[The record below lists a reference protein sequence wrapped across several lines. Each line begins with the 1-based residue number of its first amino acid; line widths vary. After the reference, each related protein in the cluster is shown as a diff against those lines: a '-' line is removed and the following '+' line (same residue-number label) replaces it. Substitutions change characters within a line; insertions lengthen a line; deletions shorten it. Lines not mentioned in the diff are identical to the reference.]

1 MSCFAIT
8 IIVGIIVGVIGIILL
23 LLSIHKSNEGDI
35 QTASFIAGLSE
46 IMVVA
51 TLIIIT
57 FAFIV
62 VGPAEKS
69 ERQQHKM
76 YRKAVE
82 SAQNEDIDI
91 YIDGEP
97 VSDNFD
103 INGIDLHDYTIK
115 IENNTLYLI
124 SK

>member
-35 QTASFIAGLSE
+35 QTASFFAGLSE
-46 IMVVA
+46 ITVVA
-51 TLIIIT
+51 TLILIT
-57 FAFIV
+57 FAFMV

-69 ERQQHKM
+69 ERQQQKM

-82 SAQNEDIDI
+82 SAQDEDIDI

>member
-1 MSCFAIT
+1 MKATSKPHLF
-8 IIVGIIVGVIGIILL
+8 
-23 LLSIHKSNEGDI
+23 
-35 QTASFIAGLSE
+35 FAGLSE
-46 IMVVA
+46 ITVVA
-51 TLIIIT
+51 TLILIT
-57 FAFIV
+57 FAFMV

-69 ERQQHKM
+69 ERQQQKM

-82 SAQNEDIDI
+82 SAQDEDIDI

>member
-1 MSCFAIT
+1 MNTTTVIAIICILVSYFLMQPERKT
-8 IIVGIIVGVIGIILL
+8 YETHVI
-23 LLSIHKSNEGDI
+23 K
-35 QTASFIAGLSE
+35 
-46 IMVVA
+46 
-51 TLIIIT
+51 
-57 FAFIV
+57 
-62 VGPAEKS
+62 
-69 ERQQHKM
+69 
-76 YRKAVE
+76 KAVE
-82 SAQNEDIDI
+82 SAQDEDIDI

>member
-1 MSCFAIT
+1 MSETAK
-8 IIVGIIVGVIGIILL
+8 IVINRIL
-23 LLSIHKSNEGDI
+23 
-35 QTASFIAGLSE
+35 A
-46 IMVVA
+46 M
-51 TLIIIT
+51 
-57 FAFIV
+57 
-62 VGPAEKS
+62 
-69 ERQQHKM
+69 
-76 YRKAVE
+76 AVE

-97 VSDNFD
+97 VSDEFD

>member
-8 IIVGIIVGVIGIILL
+8 IIVGIIVGIIGIILL

-35 QTASFIAGLSE
+35 QTASLFAGLFE
-46 IMVVA
+46 ILTVA

-57 FAFIV
+57 FAFMIV
-62 VGPAEKS
+62 SPVEKS
-69 ERQQHKM
+69 KRQQQKM

-82 SAQNEDIDI
+82 SAQSEGIDI

-97 VSDNFD
+97 VSDDFN
-103 INGIDLHDYTIK
+103 IKGIDLDKYNIK
-115 IENNTLYLI
+115 IEDDVLYLI

>member
-1 MSCFAIT
+1 MDTTT
-8 IIVGIIVGVIGIILL
+8 IIALVGIALVAIGIVRIQQTMENKPCVIAVRIYEL
-23 LLSIHKSNEGDI
+23 NGATMADI
-35 QTASFIAGLSE
+35 K
-46 IMVVA
+46 
-51 TLIIIT
+51 T
-57 FAFIV
+57 F
-62 VGPAEKS
+62 S
-69 ERQQHKM
+69 CD
-76 YRKAVE
+76 
-82 SAQNEDIDI
+82 EDMDI

>member
-8 IIVGIIVGVIGIILL
+8 IIVGIIVGVIGTIFLL
-23 LLSIHKSNEGDI
+23 LGIHKSKEYDI
-35 QTASFIAGLSE
+35 QNAFLFMRISEFLSVTT
-46 IMVVA
+46 I
-51 TLIIIT
+51 TLIA
-57 FAFIV
+57 FAFIII
-62 VGPAEKS
+62 GPAEKS
-69 ERQQHKM
+69 EHQQEV

-97 VSDNFD
+97 VSDKFD
-103 INGIDLHDYTIK
+103 IDGIDLDNYNIK
-115 IENNTLYLI
+115 IEDDVLYLM